1 MKEKAHM
8 PQVRKGSW
16 QKKAHS
22 PKKDAVQH
30 GQHLVSWSVGPGENM
45 SLETLRGRK
54 RHGVE
59 DAALI
64 EFILDNKKEQDKTLI
79 NMK

>member
-1 MKEKAHM
+1 M
-8 PQVRKGSW
+8 
-16 QKKAHS
+16 
-22 PKKDAVQH
+22 
-30 GQHLVSWSVGPGENM
+30 GPGENM

>member
-1 MKEKAHM
+1 M
-8 PQVRKGSW
+8 
-16 QKKAHS
+16 
-22 PKKDAVQH
+22 
-30 GQHLVSWSVGPGENM
+30 GPGENM
-45 SLETLRGRK
+45 SLETLGGRK